1 MLAKPAT
8 IVCLLSGRDLATRVK
23 TFDLV
28 LVLLMEKCEEPQ
40 QTWGEMG
47 GGERGH

>member
-8 IVCLLSGRDLATRVK
+8 IVCLLSGCDLATRVK
-23 TFDLV
+23 TFDFA
-28 LVLLMEKCEEPQ
+28 LVLLMEKYEEPQ

>member
-8 IVCLLSGRDLATRVK
+8 ILCLLSGRDLATRVK

-28 LVLLMEKCEEPQ
+28 LVLLMEKWEEPQ
-40 QTWGEMG
+40 QTVDSPGFIVL
-47 GGERGH
+47 R